1 MFLASFICL
10 PQRIIHIFFTVKFH
24 KILVPLK
31 LPSIFYSKVKLY
43 SSNIVKL
50 FTRLLELIL
59 SAMVFDLLPVYF
71 LDED

>member
-1 MFLASFICL
+1 MFLASFICF

-31 LPSIFYSKVKLY
+31 RPSIFYSKVKLY
-43 SSNIVKL
+43 FSNIVK